1 MIRAL
6 ILAASA
12 MALAMGVAA
21 QSREPASPTA
31 RVTAANRAALREPSS
46 AGYIYGH
53 LEQWGFRLTL
63 AA

>member
-46 AGYIYGH
+46 AG
-53 LEQWGFRLTL
+53 
-63 AA
+63 